1 MCIYN
6 MTNEAP
12 KPPINLFQGLSLGD
26 SPQQSNSPQR
36 KIAPLKKS
44 RNTNPTA
51 GTTSSGNIFPVGTGS
66 QTPAGSTGQVESI
79 TVFAPGPVL
88 PRTKPEPQAT
98 QLQAPIA
105 FFTTP
110 PAQTPRPK
118 IENHTTTSLPSVLF
132 PSTPNS
138 APRSSSIFSS
148 TPQSSFVASPTP
160 EPPALATP
168 YDAAA
173 EAAPPHP
180 LFSATFQDALKQGP
194 EIAQEAVRAIQ
205 TLRTSINDNKL
216 VKLLADAMALR
227 RFRGTDTRTIA
238 VLGDSGEGKETQWRI
253 LFVCILSLSAGKS
266 SLINSLLHFPGVA
279 QTSDIGSACTSVV
292 TEYRQKRHK
301 DTAPIT
307 IEVEYLSTSE
317 IRDLIKELLWSYRQ
331 LFLPSV
337 ESEETS
343 EQDYNRFMRESEQ
356 AWSALSAAFKHKR
369 EFTQSFAKDMSDGAL
384 ERITDKLVQWAGEIE
399 WPTGGGEGSWTS
411 TAETADECVEKTK
424 LFMQDRLWPFTKII
438 RVYLDSP
445 VLKTGVVL
453 ADLPGLQDTN
463 LARVRATQDFLI
475 KCDTIMIV
483 AKISRAITDQ
493 SLKSSL
499 FYVLSRHMPM
509 EWEQSGTQRLNVAVV
524 CTKSEEINLRNART
538 EFCGSNKS
546 ISAETMTRLDNEIE
560 AAKSSGDRDRKKAAK
575 KQQELLLVKARNEHV
590 KRNLQSIYSSE
601 MQGRSLE
608 VFCVSNKWYEKYCPK
623 GNTKFVEASGVPD
636 VRRFCHTVTADAQLN
651 EAKHFLKSRL
661 SAMLNTLNLW
671 ADSSLQKQERDKL
684 DESIRTKVKG
694 LIDEVPELVDTF
706 EQDFTTCFQEQ
717 VMDFFGIH
725 RLKYRFERQGLLIH
739 LIQGQRD
746 EHWDRA
752 ASKEGLQ
759 WTSWHWSKTPTSSL
773 LRKPNDLT
781 AQYNAWCL
789 NNGDHQTMK
798 RGHENWNSKIIWKMR
813 MELECQWDLVEEEVS
828 DVFTQL
834 LEAIKKSLESL
845 KSSLKGG

>member
-1 MCIYN
+1 MA
-6 MTNEAP
+6 NEAP
-12 KPPINLFQGLSLGD
+12 KPPTNIFQDLSLGD
-26 SPQQSNSPQR
+26 SPQQSTSPR
-36 KIAPLKKS
+36 RRIAPLKKS
-44 RNTNPTA
+44 RYTSPKA
-51 GTTSSGNIFPVGTGS
+51 GNTSSGNILPVGTGS
-66 QTPAGSTGQVESI
+66 QTSAGSTGQVESI
-79 TVFAPGPVL
+79 TFFAPGPVL
-88 PRTKPEPQAT
+88 PRTKPEPQTT

-105 FFTTP
+105 FFGTT
-110 PAQTPRPK
+110 PAQTPRAK
-118 IENHTTTSLPSVLF
+118 VHNHTTAPLSSLLS
-132 PSTPNS
+132 PSTPN
-138 APRSSSIFSS
+138 R
-148 TPQSSFVASPTP
+148 TPQSPSISSPTPNSDFVASPTP
-160 EPPALATP
+160 EPPALPTP
-168 YDAAA
+168 YDATA

-180 LFSATFQDALKQGP
+180 LFSATFQDALQQGP
-194 EIAQEAVRAIQ
+194 EIAQEAARAIQ
-205 TLRTSINDNKL
+205 TLGTSVGDNKL
-216 VKLLADAMALR
+216 VKLLAEAMALR

-238 VLGDSGEGKETQWRI
+238 VLGDSGE
-253 LFVCILSLSAGKS
+253 GKS

-301 DTAPIT
+301 DTVPIT
-307 IEVEYLSTSE
+307 IEVEYLSASE
-317 IRDLIKELLWSYRQ
+317 IRDLVKELLWSYRQ

-369 EFTQSFAKDMSDGAL
+369 QFTQSFAQDMADGAL
-384 ERITDKLVQWAGEIE
+384 ERITDQLVQWAGEIE
-399 WPTGGGEGSWTS
+399 WPTGGGDGLWTS
-411 TAETADECVEKTK
+411 TAQTADECVEKTK
-424 LFMQDRLWPFTKII
+424 LFMQDRFWPFTKII

-524 CTKSEEINLRNART
+524 CTKSKEINVRNARA
-538 EFCGSNKS
+538 EFCGPNRP
-546 ISAETMTRLDNEIE
+546 ISVETMTRLDNEIE
-560 AAKSSGDRDRKKAAK
+560 AAKSSGDRDRKKVAK
-575 KQQELLLVKARNEHV
+575 KQQELLLVQARNEHV
-590 KRNLQSIYSSE
+590 KRNLRSVYSSE

-651 EAKHFLKSRL
+651 EAKHFLRSRL

-671 ADSSLQKQERDKL
+671 ADTSLENQERERL
-684 DESIRTKVKG
+684 DESILIKVKG
-694 LIDEVPELVDTF
+694 LIDEVPKLVDTF
-706 EQDFTTCFQEQ
+706 EEDFTACFQEQ
-717 VMDFFGIH
+717 IMIFF
-725 RLKYRFERQGLLIH
+725 
-739 LIQGQRD
+739 GQRD
-746 EHWDRA
+746 EHWDKA
-752 ASKEGLQ
+752 ASKEGRE
-759 WTSWHWSKTPTSSL
+759 WTTWHWSSTPASSL
-773 LRKPNDLT
+773 TYNSNDFT

-789 NNGDHQTMK
+789 NNGDHQTLK

-813 MELECQWDLVEEEVS
+813 MELE
-828 DVFTQL
+828 
-834 LEAIKKSLESL
+834 
-845 KSSLKGG
+845 